1 MINSLF
7 IQKKEDN
14 KIREKTVTKIS
25 AEGWRELGPTR
36 KMLDSPVPLS
46 SRYSYHTIFS
56 DVCKTRFNHMATRL
70 SLILTFFQVL
80 IISLI
85 SRGQQSHLEWLFIL
99 PLRFFLLYVSFLLIV
114 ITRKN
119 YLHVD
124 FKGYSN
130 AIKLILGQTFSVAT
144 LVYQLIYCLCCFLLS
159 LAVSDCLG
167 LTSISSSHAFT
178 QSYRLHI
185 WVLIPMIYTLQH
197 CLFDLDRL
205 SFNFETHFQPPQRYI
220 SSHFRRILI
229 KSGILSLIVA
239 VVAPFVLASSTSYW
253 FIGFKCHIILGLL
266 TFWEIAN
273 MELVNIAFNAHMSI
287 GCLHKGKPIS
297 SLSSTPME
305 TLVTGLSSK
314 RQFIKLTAFQE
325 LSYRATSSDL
335 SLRLP
340 LYHTRYRNTHI
351 WPVILR
357 ESLLVI
363 QETNDTVAKYL
374 NALENTISS
383 QDSLKKRNHIFL
395 GEKNEKLFGNQAT
408 VTSSGSSSGI
418 ANFPGSPP
426 TVSSNGVS
434 HRITLKDDNVLLPKK
449 LRKQRSNVFGGDLL
463 GASHSFNEPIITH
476 ETTLFTVLI
485 KIAQKVKETINSFF
499 FPSAVTS
506 QDQSP
511 QLSIIEAWSIS
522 KKRQSEALVPLPV
535 CHAESIISLM
545 GLLINAIDEDPKGG
559 VVSSVGEVLKTL
571 ERSVG
576 ALGKFADWSPD
587 PRKKFQDE
595 KETPDGISIL
605 YDLSI
610 SAFLE
615 IVLKYNVLLNDV
627 YLDDDVVKLS
637 KWVLDMCSK

>member
-1 MINSLF
+1 
-7 IQKKEDN
+7 
-14 KIREKTVTKIS
+14 
-25 AEGWRELGPTR
+25 
-36 KMLDSPVPLS
+36 MLDSPVPLS
-46 SRYSYHTIFS
+46 SRYSYHAIFS
-56 DVCKTRFNHMATRL
+56 DICKTRFNHLATRL
-70 SLILTFFQVL
+70 SLTLTFFQALV
-80 IISLI
+80 IVFFS
-85 SRGQQSHLEWLFIL
+85 SGQQSNLEWLLAL
-99 PLRFFLLYVSFLLIV
+99 PLRFFLLYLCFLLIV

-130 AIKLILGQTFSVAT
+130 VVKLILGQTFSIST
-144 LVYQLIYCLCCFLLS
+144 LVYQMIYSLCCFLLS

-167 LTSISSSHAFT
+167 LTSMSSSHAFT
-178 QSYRLHI
+178 QSYRLHV
-185 WVLIPMIYTLQH
+185 WVLIPTIYTLQH

-205 SFNFETHFQPPQRYI
+205 SFNFESHFQPPQQYI
-220 SSHFRRILI
+220 ASRVRKILI
-229 KSGILSLIVA
+229 KSGILSIFLAIVA
-239 VVAPFVLASSTSYW
+239 PLTLASSSSYW
-253 FIGFKCHIILGLL
+253 FIGFKNNLKLL
-266 TFWEIAN
+266 LLAFWEFAN
-273 MELVNIAFNAHMSI
+273 LEFVNIAFNAHMSI

-305 TLVTGLSSK
+305 TLATGLSSK
-314 RQFIKLTAFQE
+314 KQFTKLTAFQE

-363 QETNDTVAKYL
+363 QETNDTVTKYL
-374 NALENTISS
+374 NTLENTMSL
-383 QDSLKKRNHIFL
+383 QDSLKRRSPISFAD
-395 GEKNEKLFGNQAT
+395 ENEKLFGNQAT

-418 ANFPGSPP
+418 ASFPGSPP
-426 TVSSNGVS
+426 TVSSNGIS
-434 HRITLKDDNVLLPKK
+434 HRITLRDDNVLLLKN
-449 LRKQRSNVFGGDLL
+449 LRKQRSSASSGDLL
-463 GASHSFNEPIITH
+463 GATHSFNEPIITH
-476 ETTLFTVLI
+476 ETTLLTVLI
-485 KIAQKVKETINSFF
+485 RIAQKVKESINSFF

-506 QDQSP
+506 QEHRP

-522 KKRQSEALVPLPV
+522 KKRQAETLVPLPV
-535 CHAESIISLM
+535 CHAECIISLM

-576 ALGKFADWSPD
+576 ALGKFADWNPD
-587 PRKKFQDE
+587 SKKKSEDE